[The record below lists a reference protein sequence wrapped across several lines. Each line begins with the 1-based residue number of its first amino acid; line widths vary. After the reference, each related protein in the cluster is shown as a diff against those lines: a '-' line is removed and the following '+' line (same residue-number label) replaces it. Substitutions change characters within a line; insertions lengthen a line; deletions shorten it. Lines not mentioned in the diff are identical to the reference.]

1 MKYPLDSFRQLY
13 FISGFLKMDFFKRIT
28 LLSALL
34 LSAASTASAFVPR
47 STTCT
52 PSHANGGLFMS
63 AVAESAT
70 DADTGARSI
79 DNIRNIAVIAHVDHG
94 KTTLVD
100 ALIRQSGVFRDEGQ
114 ADDAGERVMD
124 SEDQE
129 RERGI
134 TILSKNLAV
143 QRDGVKINIM
153 DTPGHADFG
162 GEVERVLNM
171 CDGVILLVDSVEG
184 PKPQTRFV
192 LDKALSKGMNALV
205 CVNKVDR
212 PAARVDYV
220 VDNVFDLF
228 VDLGATDE
236 QTDFKVVYASGIQGR
251 AGTEPDNLADDM
263 GPLFDAIL
271 DSIRAPTVEKPE
283 PEALQALVSNID
295 FDPFKG
301 KMGIARITNG
311 SVKTGQAIALAHP
324 DKDKKT
330 GRINELFVFDNLG
343 KQEVKEAS
351 AGEIIMFTGVEG
363 VEIGDTLITN
373 ENAGA
378 NAAEPLEPIAV
389 EQPTVRMTI
398 GVNKSPL
405 AGQEGKFLTSR
416 MIRDRLFKELDR
428 NVALQVEETD
438 SADRYEVSGRGQL
451 HLTVLI
457 ETMRREGFE
466 LEVGPPTVIIKENEE
481 TGKKEEPWESV
492 EVRVPEEY
500 NGPVIDLLNNRKG
513 ELQDMGLEEGSN
525 MSVVKYLVPTRGMLG
540 LRSALLS
547 STRGTAIIDSVFDSY
562 RPMIAEGI
570 QARDKGSLLAF
581 ADGDATTFGITGAQ
595 SRGSMFVSVGD
606 AVYNGMII
614 GINQRPG
621 DLEVNI
627 CKTKA
632 LNNMRA
638 ASKDKDS
645 GVIAPIE
652 MSLDSCVEYLASD
665 EILEVTPSLF
675 RMSKNPAMKTK
686 GKGKK

>member
-1 MKYPLDSFRQLY
+1 MEL
-13 FISGFLKMDFFKRIT
+13 FKKVSI
-28 LLSALL
+28 LSALL
-34 LSAASTASAFVPR
+34 LAAASTTSAFIPR
-47 STTCT
+47 TNTGRV
-52 PSHANGGLFMS
+52 GGLCMS
-63 AVAESAT
+63 AVEETVAKKEGTVIS
-70 DADTGARSI
+70 S
-79 DNIRNIAVIAHVDHG
+79 IRNIAVIAHVDHG

-100 ALIRQSGVFRDEGQ
+100 ALIRQSGVFRDDAQ
-114 ADDAGERVMD
+114 ANDAGIRVMD

-171 CDGVILLVDSVEG
+171 CDGVLLLVDSVEG

-192 LDKALSKGMNALV
+192 LDKALQKGMKALV
-205 CVNKVDR
+205 VVNKVDR
-212 PAARVDYV
+212 PAARVEYV

-236 QTDFKVVYASGIQGR
+236 QTDFRVVYASGLLGT
-251 AGTEPDNLADDM
+251 AGDTPDGLADDM

-271 DSIRAPTVEKPE
+271 ESIDPPMVENT
-283 PEALQALVSNID
+283 AADGLQCLISNII

-301 KMGIARITNG
+301 KMGIARISNG
-311 SVKTGQAIALAHP
+311 SIKKGQAVALAHP
-324 DKDKKT
+324 DKETRK
-330 GRINELFVFDNLG
+330 GRVGELFVFDNLG
-343 KQEVKEAS
+343 KKEVDDAA
-351 AGEIIMFTGVEG
+351 AGEIIMFSGLEG

-378 NAAEPLEPIAV
+378 NAAPPMEPIAI

-405 AGQEGKFLTSR
+405 AGREGKFLTSR

-428 NVALQVEETD
+428 NVALQVKETD
-438 SADRYEVSGRGQL
+438 SADKYEVSGRGQL

-466 LEVGPPTVIIKENEE
+466 LQVGPPTVIIKTNEE
-481 TGKKEEPWESV
+481 TGKLEEPWESV
-492 EVRVPEEY
+492 EVRVPQEY
-500 NGPVIDLLNNRKG
+500 SGAVVELLNLRKG
-513 ELQDMGLEEGSN
+513 VLQDMGLEES

-540 LRSALLS
+540 IRSALLS

-562 RPMIAEGI
+562 RPKIAVEI

-581 ADGDATTFGITGAQ
+581 AEGPASTFGIEGAQ
-595 SRGSMFVSVGD
+595 TRGQMFVSVND
-606 AVYNGMII
+606 DVYKGMII
-614 GINQRPG
+614 GIHQRPG

-638 ASKDKDS
+638 AGKDNNA
-645 GVIAPIE
+645 GVIAPVE
-652 MSLDSCVEYLASD
+652 MSLDSCVEYIASD
-665 EILEVTPSLF
+665 EILEITPSLF
-675 RMSKNPAMKTK
+675 RMSKNPDFAKK
-686 GKGKK
+686 GKGGRGN